1 MWPTS
6 FAKEIRQDG
15 ASIVGEFRTAHPAAG
30 AGEAEDTE
38 MSQPAAD
45 ACSVRLAAR
54 GVVL

>member
-30 AGEAEDTE
+30 AGDAEDTE